1 MIIHC
6 HARYVGRI
14 KVMGY
19 GVGVVFAQILSVLFC
34 HVCGNLLLFIIA
46 NFTFKPIILITIN
59 DKAVR

>member
-1 MIIHC
+1 
-6 HARYVGRI
+6 
-14 KVMGY
+14 MGY